1 MGLAGEHGLEVK
13 IVPTSHTSVWIV
25 ILLKIFCNRRDGGM
39 EVTMTKII
47 LVAFIVVF
55 PIFAD
60 ASDLLSW
67 PCYHGP
73 NANFSATDCGLTLID
88 DLKDARLVWKSQE
101 PTPPGAAQSPRYG
114 GHGWHNSLTDFKP
127 IKIPLMGGGE
137 ATSGGGIP
145 LPGGG
150 ASSLLVADGR
160 IFASY
165 FVPSGEV
172 VDAVEQQKRDKGPGT
187 WSPDYWRVSAD
198 DVVLCIDAKTG
209 KTLWKQVF
217 QGRGLNWTDHKSIIT
232 NHTGAVFGGRV
243 YAIGS
248 TCRVYCLDAAT
259 GKPIWEG
266 NLEAEYQKLEA
277 IKKKGLEE
285 KKSFG
290 GINRGHCN
298 GCTFAS
304 GVLVCPDFQ
313 GGLMGFDGNTGK
325 KLWQVQKCLAHHATP
340 TRWVHTGGE
349 SVLCG
354 NIDGKVRC
362 LDPLTGKDRWTL
374 DTGRQEASLSLAGDV
389 LLLNAG
395 MEKMG
400 PGDENLLGRA
410 SGWKITLAKAGKL
423 WEHTG
428 EEKVGFVS
436 GGMSGLP
443 IWKDRAFIR
452 NKAGTKMIDVTTG
465 KVLATAP
472 DARTD
477 QESHGYCAEGRFFH
491 EPDSQHGRIH
501 DVLMLGTTADS
512 FKPSGKPWN
521 TPHYDATGY
530 EMPISHPIVAGQ
542 LYLRGADG
550 IYCWNLCKPAK

>member
-1 MGLAGEHGLEVK
+1 M
-13 IVPTSHTSVWIV
+13 
-25 ILLKIFCNRRDGGM
+25 
-39 EVTMTKII
+39 TMTKII
-47 LVAFIVVF
+47 LVAFVVVF

-114 GHGWHNSLTDFKP
+114 GHGWHNSLTDFKL

-137 ATSGGGIP
+137 AISGGGIP

-232 NHTGAVFGGRV
+232 NHTGAVFSGRV

-325 KLWQVQKCLAHHATP
+325 RLWQVQKCLAHHATP